1 MGRRRSRHKWGCHMA
16 SRTKIRGAPVES
28 VLKSLMDH
36 ASGELGAKETVKV
49 ACVEMT
55 GEKLAARAG
64 QFLERY
70 DLAQQRQAEARKA
83 VADRNAVEPE
93 AHAFVK
99 AAIIGLEAHFGPDA
113 VKLGQAGVPPLKPKK
128 QLTVKEKTAARER
141 ANQTRELRHT
151 MGRRQKEAIKAGP
164 VAVSV
169 DATAAGTDA
178 SAAPAQAVQLATAPA
193 ANDAME
199 PATKAAS

>member
-1 MGRRRSRHKWGCHMA
+1 MA
-16 SRTKIRGAPVES
+16 SKTRIRGAPVES
-28 VLKSLMDH
+28 VLKTLKDNV
-36 ASGELGAKETVKV
+36 AGELGAKETVKV
-49 ACVEMT
+49 AGVEMT

-70 DLAQQRQAEARKA
+70 DLAEQRQAEASKA

-93 AHAFVK
+93 AKAFVK
-99 AAIIGLEAHFGPDA
+99 AAITGLEAHFGPDA
-113 VKLGQAGVPPLKPKK
+113 VKLGQAGVPSLKPKK

-169 DATAAGTDA
+169 DGNGTATTA
-178 SAAPAQAVQLATAPA
+178 SGAPAQPVQLGAAPA